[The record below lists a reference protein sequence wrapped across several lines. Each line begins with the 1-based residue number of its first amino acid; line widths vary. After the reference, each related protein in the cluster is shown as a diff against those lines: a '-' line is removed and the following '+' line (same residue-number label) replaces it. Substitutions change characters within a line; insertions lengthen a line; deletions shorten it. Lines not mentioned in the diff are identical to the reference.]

1 MATVKQI
8 ENEIKYCKNVVKT
21 IKKMH
26 KHLRPKL
33 SKTGR
38 QKLNKLDLQYWP
50 VGSTSAFLTG
60 QTC

>member
-38 QKLNKLDLQYWP
+38 QKLNKLDLQY
-50 VGSTSAFLTG
+50 
-60 QTC
+60 